1 MALIDTPWVAVL
13 RSVMLNHWYHPR
25 GQLTLY
31 LRELDVLRTNC
42 RHDEAR
48 ANSGAPLVAPGR
60 P

>member
-31 LRELDVLRTNC
+31 LRELDVPIRSIYGLSTDDNPF
-42 RHDEAR
+42 A
-48 ANSGAPLVAPGR
+48 
-60 P
+60 